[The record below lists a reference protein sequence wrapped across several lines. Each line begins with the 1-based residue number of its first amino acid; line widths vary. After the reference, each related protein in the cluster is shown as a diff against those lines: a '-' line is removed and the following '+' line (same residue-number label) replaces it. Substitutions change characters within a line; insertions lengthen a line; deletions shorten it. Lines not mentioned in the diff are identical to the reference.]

1 MKGPDMRILTARARD
16 IVLHSAARRI
26 EATVILM
33 IAAGGE
39 EREVRVRTAA
49 PIRAP
54 GGAPLKD
61 RLIASAKLIL
71 AMRSE
76 GALLAEAELVRPAA

>member
-1 MKGPDMRILTARARD
+1 MRILSARARNIALD
-16 IVLHSAARRI
+16 RAALRI
-26 EATVILM
+26 QATVILR
-33 IAAGGE
+33 IATVAG
-39 EREVRVRTAA
+39 EREVRVQTSA

-54 GGAPLKD
+54 GAAPLKD

-76 GALLAEAELVRPAA
+76 GGMLAEAELVRPAA